1 MPVIAPSSPA
11 KSRFILL
18 CAVLFYGFSISVSH
32 ALYLSSE
39 QAYWGFFQPSLD
51 GSKIVAMIMMLS
63 VTTLAMPVNFNRAS
77 SVILLLLFL
86 LVFVPAIVINLEN
99 FDDSLERYGF
109 LMGALALGM
118 TLLFASVRAFGSEP
132 SATPLFVPSKKVA
145 SFFFLAWLF
154 CCALLLAI
162 YHDSMSL
169 QSLGDVYDQRAKGAA
184 TSLGVGYVQV
194 YFAFLINPF
203 LFAYGLAKHR
213 WPAVALAMCGFLI
226 AYMITA
232 ERTVFLLPFAMFL
245 IYQAVRLRFLT
256 IRHVTALIMGFSTL
270 TLMIALFWRSVGAL
284 EKLGFYFLTRLLAYP
299 GVFVAQYYDLFSRL
313 GYTYWSHVSGVN
325 RIVDAPNLLE
335 YDGKWPIL
343 GRMLAERSFN
353 VESNSNASLFATDG
367 AAALGPVGIIVIS
380 ILLACWLILLDR
392 ASRNWNRRFV
402 LPLLLPV
409 ALALVNAS
417 LFTVLLS
424 FGGIF
429 WTLFFYGSRVSAD
442 PAAPIK
448 PK

>member
-32 ALYLSSE
+32 ALYLSAE

-51 GSKIVAMIMMLS
+51 VSKIVAMVIMLT
-63 VTTLAMPVNFNRAS
+63 VTTLAMPIRFNRAS
-77 SVILLLLFL
+77 SIILLLLFL
-86 LVFVPAIVINLEN
+86 LVFVPAVVINLEN
-99 FDDSLERYGF
+99 YEDSLERYGF

-132 SATPLFVPSKKVA
+132 SATPVFVPSKKVA

-154 CCALLLAI
+154 CVAVLLAI

-169 QSLGDVYDQRAKGAA
+169 QSLGDVYGQRARGAA
-184 TSLGVGYVQV
+184 TSLAVGYVQV

-203 LFAYGLAKHR
+203 LFAYGLANRR
-213 WPAVALAMCGFLI
+213 WLAVAVAMGGFLI

-232 ERTVFLLPFAMFL
+232 ERTIFLLPFAMFL
-245 IYQAVRLRFLT
+245 IYKVVRLRFLT
-256 IRHVTALIMGFSTL
+256 IQHVTVLVLGFSTL
-270 TLMIALFWRSVGAL
+270 TLLISFFWRSVGAI

-299 GVFVAQYYDLFSRL
+299 GVFVAQYYDLFSQL

-325 RIVDAPNLLE
+325 RVVAAPNLLD
-335 YDGKWPIL
+335 YDAKWPIL

-367 AAALGPVGIIVIS
+367 AAALGPVGIVVIS
-380 ILLACWLILLDR
+380 VLLACWLILLDR
-392 ASRNWNRRFV
+392 ASRDWKRQFV

-409 ALALVNAS
+409 SLALVNAS
-417 LFTVLLS
+417 FFTVLLS

-442 PAAPIK
+442 RVAPIR